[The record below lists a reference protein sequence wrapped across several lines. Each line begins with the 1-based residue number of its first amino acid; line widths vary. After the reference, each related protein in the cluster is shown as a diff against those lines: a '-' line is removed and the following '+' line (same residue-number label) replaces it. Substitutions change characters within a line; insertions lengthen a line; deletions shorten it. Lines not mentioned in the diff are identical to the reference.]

1 MSFSMAE
8 EKVRFESVMIGS
20 MILAEEPDPLAPV
33 IYVRFVLLST
43 DPEIANII
51 GAK

>member
-1 MSFSMAE
+1 MAE
-8 EKVRFESVMIGS
+8 EKVRFESVGSMIGS
-20 MILAEEPDPLAPV
+20 MILAEEPDPLDPGL
-33 IYVRFVLLST
+33 YVRFALLST